1 MRVPRVMRWIPTLA
15 LGLVM
20 MGCDAGAPG
29 GSLGSVLSSAKQ
41 LAGSQ
46 LAQDLI
52 ANLQTVSTFDFN
64 SIEGLSYSTQALPG
78 QIGASAAGA
87 PGRVP
92 MKPGAPKP
100 PAFKQGLENMKRGMD
115 KLDRLKGRIKPGPDQ
130 DSEVQTDLG
139 GGQKGREQLRK
150 RAVSRGKGS
159 ETHEVKRTLDSDG
172 SPLKVEGKA
181 SRSLDKGSFKADF
194 ERVFNEDG
202 SVDSTYSA
210 VVTRKSDG
218 ATRTVLWVRRH
229 EADGSMTGT
238 GTITKFDGTKV
249 TVNLS
254 RDASGKN
261 TLEASDSQAGV
272 GVAVGQDD
280 SSSRATSVVTDLE
293 SKKSD
298 AASDVDADAAEPV
311 AD

>member
-1 MRVPRVMRWIPTLA
+1 MSSRIVSRWLPLLA
-15 LGLVM
+15 LALM
-20 MGCDAGAPG
+20 TPACAELPG
-29 GSLGSVLSSAKQ
+29 SSLLSEAKR

-64 SIEGLSYSTQALPG
+64 SLEGISYATQALPG
-78 QIGASAAGA
+78 QIGPSAAGA

-100 PAFKQGLENMKRGMD
+100 PAFNQGIEKMKQGMA
-115 KLDRLKGRIKPGPDQ
+115 KLDRLKDRIKPGPEQ
-130 DSEVQTDLG
+130 DSESEKMV
-139 GGQKGREQLRK
+139 GGQKVREQLRK
-150 RAVSRGKGS
+150 RAVSRGKGNES
-159 ETHEVKRTLDSDG
+159 HELTRTLDTDG

-181 SRSLDKGSFKADF
+181 SRSLDRGSFKADF
-194 ERVFNEDG
+194 QRVFNEDG

-218 ATRTVLWVRRH
+218 ATRTVVWVRRH

-238 GTITKFDGTKV
+238 GTITKFDGTTV

-254 RDASGKN
+254 RDAAGKN
-261 TLEASDSQAGV
+261 KLEASDAQAGV

-280 SSSRATSVVTDLE
+280 SSSRATSVVTDLA
-293 SKKSD
+293 SNKSEPS
-298 AASDVDADAAEPV
+298 AEVDADAAEPV